1 MVMRRKPL
9 VVLLALVC
17 FVTSLVVIPRF
28 LTAQPGSQAPVQK
41 SAPGTGGVQPGPLS
55 SKPETLPV
63 SKVILYTSGVGY
75 FQREGQVEGD
85 AHVDLSFPVG
95 DINDL
100 LKSLV
105 LRDLNGGT
113 ISTVTYDSHDPI
125 DKTLKSFAVNLS
137 GNPSFA
143 DILNQIRGEKITVL
157 WQPPQG
163 QQTLVAG
170 ANLGVEKKKQLVNK
184 EAAADVEYVNVWS
197 DKGMQSI
204 KLVEV
209 IQVHCQNPA
218 LTSEVDRALQ
228 VVAQSH
234 DAQKRSASLL
244 FSGNGKR
251 TVQVGYVIE
260 HPIWRTSYR
269 LVLGKEK
276 QPFLQGWAMVEN
288 PSNEDWKGVNLSLI
302 SGRPVSF
309 RMNLYQPLYVERPL
323 VQLQLFQDLK
333 PTTYEGEMESMK
345 RQAMGDGKTS
355 TKDSADRA
363 RGSAPHKEGM
373 PGAPLPG
380 GASGFAGG
388 IQQSTPAMA
397 QGVKLGDQFQYV
409 ITHPISV
416 ARQKSAL
423 VPIINA
429 AVEGTKVSIYNEHN
443 LAAFPMLGLK
453 FKNTTP
459 LHLMQGPITVFDK
472 DSYAGD
478 ALISDIQPGEERLL
492 SFAVDLATEVKT
504 EFKKEPEA
512 VVRFAIA
519 KGIVHKTIILRDTK
533 TYIAKNRSAQEKLVI
548 FEHPI
553 RAPEFALVTSAK
565 ATSQSQTYYRFE
577 VNVPADATKAFPVV
591 EERKVVEDIILTNAN
606 DQTLVFLQRSSS
618 ASPAMKEALQTAIDL
633 KLKQSKT
640 QADIAQLES
649 KIKVIAEDQ
658 NRQRDNMK
666 VIPQTDPVYKKYLDK
681 FLKQEEQIDQHRAE
695 IDQLQ
700 VTANQQ
706 RQTYENYVLSLMIK
720 DQ

>member
-1 MVMRRKPL
+1 MRRKPF

-17 FVTSLVVIPRF
+17 FVASLVAIPCL
-28 LTAQPGSQAPVQK
+28 LTAQPDSKAPVLK
-41 SAPGTGGVQPGPLS
+41 SAPGLTQPSTLN
-55 SKPETLPV
+55 SKPEALPV

-75 FQREGQVEGD
+75 FQREGQVDGN
-85 AHVDLSFPVG
+85 AQIDLSFPVG

-113 ISTVTYDSHDPI
+113 ISTVSYDSHDPI

-163 QQTLVAG
+163 QRTAVAG
-170 ANLGVEKKKQLVNK
+170 TNLGVEKKKQPVNK
-184 EAAADVEYVNVWS
+184 EVAADVEYINVWS
-197 DKGMQSI
+197 DKDMQSI
-204 KLVEV
+204 KLTEV

-228 VVAQSH
+228 VVAHSH
-234 DAQKRSASLL
+234 DTQKKSVGLL

-276 QPFLQGWAMVEN
+276 EHFLQGWAMVEN
-288 PSNEDWKGVNLSLI
+288 PSNEDWKGVNLSLV
-302 SGRPVSF
+302 SGKPVSF
-309 RMNLYQPLYVERPL
+309 RMNLYQPLYVDRPL

-333 PTTYEGEMESMK
+333 PTTYEGDMDSTQ
-345 RQAMGDGKTS
+345 RQAMGEDKKS
-355 TKDSADRA
+355 AKDTAERLRA
-363 RGSAPHKEGM
+363 AGPPKEGM
-373 PGAPLPG
+373 PGSPQTAG
-380 GASGFAGG
+380 DRGAFAGG
-388 IQQSTPAMA
+388 SQQSTPSMA

-409 ITHPISV
+409 ITQPISV

-443 LAAFPMLGLK
+443 LAMFPMLGLK

-459 LHLMQGPITVFDK
+459 LHLMQGPITVFAE

-504 EFKKEPEA
+504 ESKREPQA
-512 VVRFAIA
+512 VVTFAIT
-519 KGIVHKTIILRDTK
+519 KGIVHKTIILRDSK
-533 TYIAKNRSAQEKLVI
+533 TYTATNRSAQEKLVI

-553 RAPEFALVTSAK
+553 RAPEFTLVTPAN
-565 ATSQSQTYYRFE
+565 APSQSQTYYRFE
-577 VNVPADATKAFPVV
+577 VNVPAKATKTFPVV

-606 DQTLVFLQRSSS
+606 DQTLALMQRNSG
-618 ASPAMKEALQTAIDL
+618 ASPTMKEALQKAIDL
-633 KLKQSKT
+633 KLKQAKT
-640 QADIAQLES
+640 LADITQLES
-649 KIKVIAEDQ
+649 KIKVISEDQ
-658 NRQRDNMK
+658 SRQRDNMK

-681 FLKQEEQIDQHRAE
+681 FLKQEEQIDQLRAQIE
-695 IDQLQ
+695 QLQ
-700 VTANQQ
+700 VTANEQ
-706 RQTYENYVLSLMIK
+706 RQTYENFVLSLTIK